1 MSGKVIIRGNG
12 MAKCSSFKE
21 QSDAWQTKIHCFL
34 RLPFPL
40 SWILVAGV
48 LAAVGYV
55 FHVRCDGGPISLQA
69 YLILS
74 VMIAVLGNAT
84 VYIEML
90 LDDVADAY
98 PKLLD
103 EDEVVIENWLT
114 KCYDNI
120 FWSRK
125 NIVAGF
131 LAGCVLVW
139 TATTVAPRMV
149 PSTILRFYIYFLD
162 FLIGVLAGSLGWIM
176 FGFAQLSASLGNDV
190 RIRPSI
196 FDTSTSSVRASSS
209 VLWKISLTG
218 ALIYILALSVYYF
231 FSAALNTI
239 NMIMVVTAGLGVVLY
254 FIVPQMNIHKTLRK
268 LKQDRLDLLVAQI
281 DSSFDQVAMN
291 PNPTNLNQLKELF
304 NLQRVVDSKKSW
316 SFGTGELI
324 ALIGLVVVPLLLF
337 LLGYLTRD

>member
-1 MSGKVIIRGNG
+1 
-12 MAKCSSFKE
+12 
-21 QSDAWQTKIHCFL
+21 
-34 RLPFPL
+34 
-40 SWILVAGV
+40 
-48 LAAVGYV
+48 
-55 FHVRCDGGPISLQA
+55 
-69 YLILS
+69 
-74 VMIAVLGNAT
+74 MIAVLGNAT
-84 VYIEML
+84 IYIEML

-291 PNPTNLNQLKELF
+291 PNPTNMNQLKELF